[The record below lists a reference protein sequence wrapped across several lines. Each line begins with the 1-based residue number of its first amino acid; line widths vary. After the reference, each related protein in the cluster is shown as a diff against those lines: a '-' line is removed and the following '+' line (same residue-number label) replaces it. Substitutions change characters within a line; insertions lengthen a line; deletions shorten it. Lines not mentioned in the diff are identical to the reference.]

1 MRVLVTGGSGF
12 VGYKLVKKFQKIA
25 TVGYTVC
32 SNSCQIHN
40 ATKFQVDLREN
51 DTIRQAILKFA
62 PDIVIHCAAE
72 TDVDVC
78 EFKPERAWEINVEGT
93 RDVVLHA
100 EAVGAKIVLL
110 STSFVFDGELDH
122 YGPEDKPN
130 PSNVYGE
137 TKLAAEQAVI
147 QSCAPGLI
155 LRTDQP
161 FGWSEKW
168 QTDTMVEWVLNQLI
182 RDEPFPVFQD
192 WWNCPTFIDD
202 LAQMTFSLAL
212 NEHRG
217 IYHCVGSEYVSRY
230 QWANLIADV
239 FNLNKQIILKGQSNN
254 SELPAARPNV
264 HLRNSKMRAATGIKI
279 HSLRESTRKL
289 QDVANKSNQLF

>member
-1 MRVLVTGGSGF
+1 
-12 VGYKLVKKFQKIA
+12 
-25 TVGYTVC
+25 
-32 SNSCQIHN
+32 
-40 ATKFQVDLREN
+40 LRKN
-51 DTIRQAILKFA
+51 NTIRQAILKFA

-72 TDVDVC
+72 TNVDVC
-78 EFKPERAWEINVEGT
+78 ESKPERAWEINAEGT
-93 RDVVLHA
+93 RDVVLHS

-137 TKLAAEQAVI
+137 TKLAAEEAVL
-147 QSCAPGLI
+147 QSYAPGLI

-161 FGWSEKW
+161 FGWSERW
-168 QTDTMVEWVLNQLI
+168 QTDTMVEWVLNQLG
-182 RDEPFPVFQD
+182 RNEPFPVFQD

-202 LAQMTFSLAL
+202 LVQMILSLGM

-217 IYHCVGSEYVSRY
+217 IYHCVGSGYVSRY
-230 QWANLIADV
+230 QWAKLIADV
-239 FNLNKQIILKGQSNN
+239 FDLNKEHIIKGQSD
-254 SELPAARPNV
+254 SPKLPAARPNV
-264 HLRNSKMRAATGIKI
+264 HLRNSKMRAATGIET

-289 QDVANKSNQLF
+289 QDVANKSYQPY